1 VDLVGLVAVTLLF
14 GGGTLFLLAI
24 SPVGRA
30 LASRILGR
38 QSAVIDEDELLKE
51 VKELRQEVDSLK
63 AGGDPAELDALRR
76 SLDEL
81 AERVD
86 FAERLLA
93 QRRDAERLAPPR
105 GAGA

>member
-1 VDLVGLVAVTLLF
+1 MEDLVPVIAVTFLF

-30 LASRILGR
+30 LAARILGR
-38 QSAVIDEDELLKE
+38 RSAVLDEDDVVKQL
-51 VKELRQEVDSLK
+51 KELREDMDALS
-63 AGGDPAELDALRR
+63 AGGDPAELQALRHE
-76 SLDEL
+76 LEQL

-93 QRRDAERLAPPR
+93 QQRASPRL
-105 GAGA
+105 GGGS

>member
-1 VDLVGLVAVTLLF
+1 MDITGLVAVTLLF

-24 SPVGRA
+24 SPVGKA
-30 LASRILGR
+30 IAARILGK

-51 VKELRQEVDSLK
+51 VKELRDEVDALS
-63 AGGDPAELDALRR
+63 AGGDPAELAALRQ
-76 SLDEL
+76 SVDEL

-93 QRRDAERLAPPR
+93 KQRDSAKLGG
-105 GAGA
+105 GAA